1 MHTTRGV
8 CLFIIILYM
17 YIIRAYYIMHT
28 TSVASICIILFI
40 VQYVSYVCQAW
51 LCILAST
58 FGPYLI

>member
-1 MHTTRGV
+1 
-8 CLFIIILYM
+8 M